1 MSGTADVRLDAIFM
15 WVHSTRLS
23 IHDRTPNRTA
33 DATETGLSCETQTG
47 TQTGLAPRRLEDGL
61 TRRSTRR
68 PPGEPPVP
76 PNEKDYVFVHERLGS
91 CF

>member
-1 MSGTADVRLDAIFM
+1 MMSGTADVRLDAIFM

-61 TRRSTRR
+61 TRRSTRT
-68 PPGEPPVP
+68 V
-76 PNEKDYVFVHERLGS
+76 
-91 CF
+91 